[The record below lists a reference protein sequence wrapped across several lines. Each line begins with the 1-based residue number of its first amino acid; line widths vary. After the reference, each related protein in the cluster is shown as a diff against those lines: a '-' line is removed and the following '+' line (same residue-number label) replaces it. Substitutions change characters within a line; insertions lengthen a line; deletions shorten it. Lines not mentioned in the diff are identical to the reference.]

1 MHRSRFSLD
10 WSQKMACAG
19 SECVTDDV
27 KNVAKMNN
35 KFTLD
40 LYKQLLL
47 DDTPS
52 SNLFFSP
59 FSISSALAMT
69 FAGARENTA
78 QEIAKA
84 LHFNDLGAN
93 LHNAFSDILGSL
105 VNSND
110 SYLLRIANKM
120 FLQENKPILHEFRN
134 ITSTLYR
141 AEASNVDFI
150 GNTEGSRKEI
160 NEWVD
165 TQTNHKITQVVPRGA
180 IDSRT
185 RLVLVNAIYFKATW
199 YKQFDKE
206 YTRVSDFFVDVSNK
220 IKVNMMYQKG
230 RFHTHSFPD
239 LDSRVIELPYNNEK
253 MCMYI
258 ILPNKVDGLQ
268 QVESKISESHIF
280 SLSSMESKEK
290 VELFMPR
297 FSLKESYDLKGSLNK
312 LGIVDAFSATEADLS
327 GIDGEKELY
336 VSKILHQAFIEV
348 NEEGTEAAAAT
359 AAIVRTA
366 RSISIPNYFRVDR
379 PFLFVIK
386 DGMSGCVLFMGKV
399 VQPPAAD
406 HAVKD
411 EL

>member
-52 SNLFFSP
+52 ANLFFSP
-59 FSISSALAMT
+59 FNISSALAMT

-78 QEIAKA
+78 REIAKA

-141 AEASNVDFI
+141 AEAGNVDFI

-165 TQTNHKITQVVPRGA
+165 TQTNHKIAHIVPRGA

-199 YKQFDKE
+199 YKQFDKK
-206 YTRVSDFFVDVSNK
+206 YTRVSDFSVDAGNK

-239 LDSRVIELPYNNEK
+239 LDSRVIELPYSNEK

-290 VELFMPR
+290 VELFMSR
-297 FSLKESYDLKGSLNK
+297 FSLKESYDLKGTLNK

-336 VSKILHQAFIEV
+336 VSKILHKAFIEV

-359 AAIVRTA
+359 AVAMKTT
-366 RSISIPNYFRVDR
+366 SISIPNFFRVDR

-386 DGMSGCVLFMGKV
+386 DGITGCVLFMGKV
-399 VQPPAAD
+399 VQPPR
-406 HAVKD
+406 
-411 EL
+411 LIMR